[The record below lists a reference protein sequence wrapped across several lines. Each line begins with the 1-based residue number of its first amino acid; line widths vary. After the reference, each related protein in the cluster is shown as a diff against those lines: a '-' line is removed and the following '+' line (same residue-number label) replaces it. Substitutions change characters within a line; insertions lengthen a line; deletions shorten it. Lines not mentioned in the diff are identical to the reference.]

1 MLKKNV
7 KKFDPSLINFSFAPI
22 KKEYERKP
30 RRQQTLN
37 TEMKFERGVNVCN
50 KESTQV
56 TAFIRGDLV
65 NVEPKR
71 DLEFYVRQSTQI
83 YRKKKVLVNQK
94 TQLNSIE
101 LKFDRGSKYE
111 KKIISPQQEE
121 NVAQTQVKKVASTQ
135 VKKVAPTQVRESN
148 FLTGYTIYDRDAEQE
163 EDVKPKEKEED
174 VKESKECNFELYA
187 KLCQLKG
194 NLLLNEIKNENVY
207 ADYLIKHLYEHSSN
221 FQEVFQELTWL
232 NNDEYGIALK
242 YLTDNNYEQQHS
254 ILIALI
260 EYLNKLNF
268 PKIGQEYLITSL
280 FSKLIKLDII
290 YPEVMIDFKENIEYK
305 KAIFQTS
312 NWFLNLIEEF
322 DAVDESDDEEY

>member
-37 TEMKFERGVNVCN
+37 TEMKFERGVNVSN
-50 KESTQV
+50 KESTKV

-71 DLEFYVRQSTQI
+71 DLEFYVRQSTQT
-83 YRKKKVLVNQK
+83 YRKKKVLVNKK

-111 KKIISPQQEE
+111 RRNISEVVP
-121 NVAQTQVKKVASTQ
+121 TQVKEISITQ
-135 VKKVAPTQVRESN
+135 VTQVRESN
-148 FLTGYTIYDRDAEQE
+148 FLTGYTVYDRDAEQE
-163 EDVKPKEKEED
+163 EDVKPKKKEEEL
-174 VKESKECNFELYA
+174 KESKECNFELYA
-187 KLCQLKG
+187 KLGQLKG
-194 NLLLNEIKNENVY
+194 NLLLNEIKNKNVY
-207 ADYLIKHLYEHSSN
+207 ADYLITHLYEHDSN

-242 YLTDNNYEQQHS
+242 YLTNNNY
-254 ILIALI
+254 
-260 EYLNKLNF
+260 
-268 PKIGQEYLITSL
+268 
-280 FSKLIKLDII
+280 
-290 YPEVMIDFKENIEYK
+290 
-305 KAIFQTS
+305 
-312 NWFLNLIEEF
+312 
-322 DAVDESDDEEY
+322 

>member
-37 TEMKFERGVNVCN
+37 TEMKFERGVNVSN

-71 DLEFYVRQSTQI
+71 DLEFYVRQSTQT
-83 YRKKKVLVNQK
+83 YRKKKVLVNKK

-111 KKIISPQQEE
+111 RRNISEVVP
-121 NVAQTQVKKVASTQ
+121 TQVKEISITQ
-135 VKKVAPTQVRESN
+135 VTQVRESN
-148 FLTGYTIYDRDAEQE
+148 FLTGYTVYDRDAEQE
-163 EDVKPKEKEED
+163 EDVKPKKKEEEL
-174 VKESKECNFELYA
+174 KESKECNFELYT
-187 KLCQLKG
+187 KLGQLKG
-194 NLLLNEIKNENVY
+194 NLLLNEIKNKNVY
-207 ADYLIKHLYEHSSN
+207 ADYLITHLYEQSSN

-232 NNDEYGIALK
+232 NDDEYGIALK
-242 YLTDNNYEQQHS
+242 YLTNNNYEQQHS
-254 ILIALI
+254 ILVALI

-322 DAVDESDDEEY
+322 DALDESDDE